1 MMLAQIENPLN
12 KDSHR
17 FKRKQISE
25 ENQTEVKLW
34 YQGDFRGTAKLGKK
48 KPVVIMVH
56 SSNLTKT
63 ITLKMARTKISGHK
77 TVTCLL
83 GSRTSAAA
91 LSFPTKC

>member
-48 KPVVIMVH
+48 NQW
-56 SSNLTKT
+56 S
-63 ITLKMARTKISGHK
+63 
-77 TVTCLL
+77 
-83 GSRTSAAA
+83 
-91 LSFPTKC
+91 